1 MIAEIISIGDELLNG
16 TKLNTNANWLADRL
30 LRLGIQIS
38 WISTIGDDK
47 ESIKMA
53 LSQSKVRSQ
62 IVLLTGGLGPTH
74 DDITKEC
81 VAEFYQIDLV
91 RDESI
96 ERHIINLF
104 AKRGKP
110 MPEINLQQAMVP
122 KGATVLSNEIGT
134 APGIYF
140 DQEGIHCFVLPGVP
154 AEMRKMTEDSVIPIL
169 KEQFGGLRSTVR
181 YETIRTTDIFESKL
195 VEKLGPIE
203 DVEKYGKLAVLPH
216 PYGVDLRLCVTG
228 KEISDSKLKIDQ
240 AIELIRERIDPYIY
254 EIGSRSLEEVI
265 AEQLVEKGRTVAV
278 AESCTGGLLAN
289 LFTNIPGSSAYFL
302 GGVIAYDNS
311 VKTNLLGIKNSVIEE
326 YGAVSE
332 VVARE
337 MAIGMQ
343 NLVNS
348 DFVLATTGIAG
359 PTGETED
366 KQVGL
371 VYIAI
376 VEGDDVIVKKF
387 VFHRSRLINK
397 SRFAYAALN
406 LLRKRLLDA

>member
-1 MIAEIISIGDELLNG
+1 M
-16 TKLNTNANWLADRL
+16 
-30 LRLGIQIS
+30 
-38 WISTIGDDK
+38 
-47 ESIKMA
+47 
-53 LSQSKVRSQ
+53 
-62 IVLLTGGLGPTH
+62 
-74 DDITKEC
+74 
-81 VAEFYQIDLV
+81 
-91 RDESI
+91 
-96 ERHIINLF
+96 
-104 AKRGKP
+104 
-110 MPEINLQQAMVP
+110 
-122 KGATVLSNEIGT
+122 
-134 APGIYF
+134 
-140 DQEGIHCFVLPGVP
+140 
-154 AEMRKMTEDSVIPIL
+154 
-169 KEQFGGLRSTVR
+169 
-181 YETIRTTDIFESKL
+181 
-195 VEKLGPIE
+195 
-203 DVEKYGKLAVLPH
+203 
-216 PYGVDLRLCVTG
+216 VTG

-302 GGVIAYDNS
+302 VGVIAYDNS

>member
-30 LRLGIQIS
+30 LRLGIQIG

-47 ESIKMA
+47 ESIKTA
-53 LSQSKVRSQ
+53 LSQSKERSQ

-74 DDITKEC
+74 DDITKGS
-81 VAEFYQIDLV
+81 VAEFYQTELV

-96 ERHIINLF
+96 ENHIINLF
-104 AKRGKP
+104 AKRGKS

-122 KGATVLSNEIGT
+122 KEATVLNNDIGT
-134 APGIYF
+134 APGMYF
-140 DQEGIHCFVLPGVP
+140 NQGCTHCFVLPGVP

-169 KEQFGGLRSTVR
+169 KEQFGGLRNPVR

-203 DVEKYGKLAVLPH
+203 DIEKHGKLSVLPH

-228 KEISDSKLKIDQ
+228 KEIGNSNKKIYQ
-240 AIELIRERIDPYIY
+240 AIKLIRKRIDPYIY
-254 EIGSRSLEEVI
+254 EVGTRSMEEVI
-265 AEQLVEKGRTVAV
+265 AEQLVEKRKTVSV

-289 LFTNIPGSSAYFL
+289 LFTNISGSSAYFL

-311 VKTNLLGIKNSVIEE
+311 VKSNLLGVKNSIIEK

-387 VFHRSRLINK
+387 IFHRSRLINK

-406 LLRKRLLDA
+406 LLRKRLLDT